1 MLVNGRTIST
11 SVDKATKFNKYFSE
25 QCTLPKSS
33 LTHPLPRFQYVTN
46 TRLSTVLIS
55 PEDVH
60 KILSQLDINKS
71 VGPDGISNH
80 ILRLAADSI
89 SVPLANIFQQS
100 ILSSTHGSVPTSH
113 LFIKRMIDVMLKIIG
128 LYPCSVM
135 FPKFLSDWF
144 TILFINI

>member
-1 MLVNGRTIST
+1 MHS
-11 SVDKATKFNKYFSE
+11 SE
-25 QCTLPKSS
+25 KLSHSS
-33 LTHPLPRFQYVTN
+33 FTPFPIRHQHTFIP
-46 TRLSTVLIS
+46 IS

-71 VGPDGISNH
+71 VGPDGISNR

-89 SVPLANIFQQS
+89 VFLLLIYFSSPSFPVH
-100 ILSSTHGSVPTSH
+100 ILPHGSVPTSH
-113 LFIKRMIDVMLKIIG
+113 LFIKRMIDVMLKIID